1 VDIVQH
7 GDGRLELL
15 YRGQLLAHQAHMVH
29 EHLRHRKLADDK
41 TLNQRV
47 DALSKGR
54 QRISRLKAQIGL
66 QESMRE
72 SGIQQPDTH
81 ISPPPLGQ
89 AGYGLRPA
97 PACPSG

>member
-1 VDIVQH
+1 
-7 GDGRLELL
+7 LL
-15 YRGQLLAHQAHMVH
+15 FLSEKRTFPPVFPYARRNTARRFKFHARQTSVH
-29 EHLRHRKLADDK
+29 SPA
-41 TLNQRV
+41 TC
-47 DALSKGR
+47 SKPR
-54 QRISRLKAQIGL
+54 SENWRSPAQISRLKAQIGL